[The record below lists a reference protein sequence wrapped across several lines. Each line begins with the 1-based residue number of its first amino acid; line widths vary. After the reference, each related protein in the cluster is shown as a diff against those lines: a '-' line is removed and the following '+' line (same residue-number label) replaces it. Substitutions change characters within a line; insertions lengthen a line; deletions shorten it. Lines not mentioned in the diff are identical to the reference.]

1 VALEIAPRPP
11 AEASG
16 CDLVVRLLRAHDGA
30 EWVGALRAAGFAGP
44 LAGWLL
50 QDDRDAAANQD
61 IARGMD
67 IVVPA
72 HAARR
77 SALLQESALVLPAL
91 AAPDGGEAEPALAER
106 LRALVA
112 ALRRAAQG

>member
-1 VALEIAPRPP
+1 
-11 AEASG
+11 
-16 CDLVVRLLRAHDGA
+16 
-30 EWVGALRAAGFAGP
+30 
-44 LAGWLL
+44 
-50 QDDRDAAANQD
+50 
-61 IARGMD
+61 MD

-91 AAPDGGEAEPALAER
+91 AAPDGGDAEPALAER
-106 LRALVA
+106 LQDLVA